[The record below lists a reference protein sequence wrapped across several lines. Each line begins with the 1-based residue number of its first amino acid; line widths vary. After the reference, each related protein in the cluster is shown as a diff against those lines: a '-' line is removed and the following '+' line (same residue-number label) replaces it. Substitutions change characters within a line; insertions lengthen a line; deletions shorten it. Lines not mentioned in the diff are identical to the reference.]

1 MDTMIPWLHFT
12 SGDKLLFEAWQ
23 PSSKG
28 AIAGACIGLLLFA
41 IFERWVNGMRGV
53 LEAQWKKQCVPRSLH
68 TWLYVDAIHAAVP
81 RALAAMSSPA
91 SRDECHSSDPSFQN
105 PSNSPDSKSAM
116 LDGVEEVEVNPLA
129 TKAARRPQ
137 RSSRMIPPFIPSHD
151 VPRGALFAFQ
161 ALLFYVLM
169 LAVMTFQAGY
179 LISIVVGLAIGEV
192 LFGRFGS
199 RSHPGHH

>member
-1 MDTMIPWLHFT
+1 MIPWLHFT

-53 LEAQWKKQCVPRSLH
+53 LEARWKKQC
-68 TWLYVDAIHAAVP
+68 
-81 RALAAMSSPA
+81 
-91 SRDECHSSDPSFQN
+91 CHSSDPSFQN
-105 PSNSPDSKSAM
+105 PSNSPDSKSAV